1 MIAREVK
8 HVWFVCL
15 FVCVVAWL
23 PAMILCVL
31 NCIDITCV
39 YFISLTLSLSYVL
52 ECLMIFVLL
61 LLCDDKTDL
70 NQEQLLNNTR

>member
-15 FVCVVAWL
+15 CCCLATCNDS
-23 PAMILCVL
+23 LCVEL
-31 NCIDITCV
+31 HRHHVCIL
-39 YFISLTLSLSYVL
+39 YFSHSLSLSYVL